1 MAGPLDGMRERG
13 EAEPAEAGYAPEAIR
28 ALREEGVLA

>member
-1 MAGPLDGMRERG
+1 MAGPLDGIRVIDL
-13 EAEPAEAGYAPEAIR
+13 AAPEAIR